1 MFIAQP
7 VAEGIADQEKGKA
20 RRKPKQQHRQSFGPK
35 VVGDLVLV
43 RTHAFI
49 VYRSLTKLN
58 LCCFRLRIA
67 V

>member
-20 RRKPKQQHRQSFGPK
+20 RGKPKQQHRQRFGPQ
-35 VVGDLVLV
+35 VVGDPVLV
-43 RTHAFI
+43 RIHAFI

-58 LCCFRLRIA
+58 PC
-67 V
+67 